1 MKKLIFFLSLIVCME
16 TVTAQDE
23 LLRPIDSLS
32 FANFETN
39 ALWYDPQTSLLVPF
53 FIRFNAVIESNCEN
67 INILHIGGSHVQAG
81 TFPNR
86 IRTNI
91 LSVYPDMVAGRGM
104 IFPYSA
110 AKRCNNPQ
118 DYAVLASH
126 EFDLCRN
133 VERMPQKTLGVTGI
147 AISTDDTTAEILIH
161 LTDRAIN
168 FSIDKIILLG
178 YADSGCVVPAI
189 KVDSNILQPDEI
201 DSVLRRYT
209 FNITVCDSFRIVLP
223 CDSHSRFTL
232 TGVFLDNTRPGITYH
247 SIGVNGATV
256 PAFLKC
262 PYFEQDLQLL
272 KPDLVI
278 FGLGIND
285 ASGKDFDT
293 VNFKNNYLQLIH
305 IIQQVNPECAFIFIT
320 NNDSYK
326 RVSRNKYAVNRYGLN
341 ARDVFYRL
349 ATITGGAVWDQ
360 FEIMGGLKS
369 MENWRLAKLAQRDRI
384 HFTSKGYTLIGDLFF
399 NAFMQTKNEI
409 VSNLFDK
416 EAENKE
422 ITGKK

>member
-1 MKKLIFFLSLIVCME
+1 MNKFVFFLLLIICIR

-32 FANFETN
+32 FARFEADT
-39 ALWYDPQTSLLVPF
+39 LWYDSQTSLLVPF
-53 FIRFNAVIESNCEN
+53 FIRFNAVIESKCEN

-91 LSVYPDMVAGRGM
+91 LSAYPDMAAGRGM

-110 AKRCNNPQ
+110 AKRCNNPH
-118 DYAVLASH
+118 DYAVSASR

-133 VERMPQKTLGVTGI
+133 VERVPQKSLGVTGI
-147 AISTDDTTAEILIH
+147 AVSTADTTNEILIL
-161 LTDRAIN
+161 LTDRTVD

-178 YADSGCVVPAI
+178 YADSGCVIPAI
-189 KVDSNILQPDEI
+189 KVNSDLLQPDEI
-201 DSVLRRYT
+201 DSALRRYT
-209 FNITVCDSFRIVLP
+209 FNITVRDSFRIVLP

-232 TGVFLDNTRPGITYH
+232 TGVFLDNARSGISYH

-262 PYFEQDLQLL
+262 PYFEHDLQLL

-293 VNFKNNYLQLIH
+293 VSFKNNYLQLIH

-326 RVSRNKYAVNRYGLN
+326 RISRSKYAVNRHGLN

-349 ATITGGAVWDQ
+349 AAMTGGAVWDQ

-369 MENWRLAKLAQRDRI
+369 MEHWRLTNLAQRDRI
-384 HFTSKGYTLIGDLFF
+384 HFTAKGYNLMGDLFF
-399 NAFMQTKNEI
+399 NAFMQANNRI
-409 VSNLFDK
+409 AGNLQDREAGDK
-416 EAENKE
+416 
-422 ITGKK
+422 